1 MSCPS
6 NRRNMAIYSIRDL
19 EKLTGIKA
27 HTIRIWEQRYHLVSP
42 ARTDTN
48 IRYYTDENLRHL
60 FNVALL
66 NRYGY
71 KISKLAKMQPQEIA
85 ARVSEIAENNGSA
98 NSQVDALTLA
108 MIDLDEAAFDRI
120 FSSYSWEHGFERT
133 MLELVYPFLDKLN
146 VLWLTH
152 SVSPAHEKFITNLIR
167 RKLMCAIDK
176 EPVDTQ
182 KESAKFLLYLPEG
195 ESQEL
200 TLLFMHYLLR
210 SRHQKVVYLGAN
222 TSLADLRD
230 ACQPFHPDYVFTILQ
245 EPLARQSVQTY
256 IDNAAQIVTS
266 GRLLLSGAQLFVNP
280 VKMPANAQV
289 LGGLPD
295 TLQFLDGLELKQR
308 VG

>member
-1 MSCPS
+1 
-6 NRRNMAIYSIRDL
+6 MAIYSIRDL

-27 HTIRIWEQRYHLVSP
+27 HTIRMWEQRYRLVSP

-85 ARVSEIAENNGSA
+85 ARVAEIAENNGSA
-98 NSQVDALTLA
+98 NSQVDAMTLA
-108 MIDLDEAAFDRI
+108 MIDLDEIAFDRI
-120 FSSYSWEHGFERT
+120 FSAYAWEHGFEKT

-152 SVSPAHEKFITNLIR
+152 SVSPAHEKFISNLIR

-176 EPVDTQ
+176 EPSDNQ
-182 KESAKFLLYLPEG
+182 REGARFLLYLPEG
-195 ESQEL
+195 DSQEL

-210 SRHQKVVYLGAN
+210 SRRQKVVYLGPN

-230 ACQPFHPDYVFTILQ
+230 ACQPFRPDYVFTILQ
-245 EPLARQSVQTY
+245 EPLARQSVQSY
-256 IDNAAQIVTS
+256 LDNASQTITT

-280 VKMPANAQV
+280 VKLPSNARV

-295 TLQFLDGLELKQR
+295 ALQFLDGLVLEQR
-308 VG
+308 GNGH

>member
-1 MSCPS
+1 
-6 NRRNMAIYSIRDL
+6 MAIYSIRDL

-27 HTIRIWEQRYHLVSP
+27 HTIRMWEQRYRLVAP

-85 ARVSEIAENNGSA
+85 ARVAEIAENNGSA

-108 MIDLDEAAFDRI
+108 MIDLDESAFDRI
-120 FSSYSWEHGFERT
+120 FSSYSWEHGFEKT

-152 SVSPAHEKFITNLIR
+152 SVSPAHEKFITHLIR
-167 RKLMCAIDK
+167 RKLLCAIDK
-176 EPVDTQ
+176 EPADN
-182 KESAKFLLYLPEG
+182 KEGARFLLYLPEG
-195 ESQEL
+195 EGQEL

-230 ACQPFHPDYVFTILQ
+230 ACQPYRPDYVFTILQ
-245 EPLARQSVQTY
+245 EPLARQSVQNY
-256 IDNAAQIVTS
+256 IDNAAQTVGS

-280 VKMPANAQV
+280 VKLPANAQV
-289 LGGLPD
+289 MGGLPD
-295 TLQFLDGLELKQR
+295 ALAFLDRLEVAQR
-308 VG
+308 GG